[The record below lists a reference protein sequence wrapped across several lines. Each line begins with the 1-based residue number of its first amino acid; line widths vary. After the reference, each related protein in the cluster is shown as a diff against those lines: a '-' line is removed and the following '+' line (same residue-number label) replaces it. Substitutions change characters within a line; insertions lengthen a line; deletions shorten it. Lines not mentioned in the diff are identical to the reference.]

1 MSITAW
7 IVFVIAAAAAGGFV
21 AFLYR
26 TREPAVRHR
35 ALLITLRTLA
45 LAILL
50 LVIFDPALPATG
62 GRAPRT
68 AVALDASLSM
78 RLPVSATDST
88 ARWSAAV
95 TTARRAAGD
104 AGVLVFGDGVR
115 SVAAGE
121 LDAIQPDAAHSR
133 LLPALRAA
141 AEAGARRLLVV
152 SDGGI
157 EDGTDVARWAARYGV
172 ALEIEQVGDARAAS
186 RGLTELDAP
195 SWVEAGEPVP
205 LRLSVGAGAQPGTVT
220 ARAPGADPVSI
231 SVDAGEVGQVQ
242 TVELEITPQAPEE
255 GGLVRIDV
263 ALDSPADA
271 ARSVYVRI
279 GGEPAGVA
287 LVSLRPDQEP
297 RFLLPVLET
306 SLGLPVHG
314 FLRAA
319 DGAWIRLGQ
328 GTDAGQR
335 ATEGEVR
342 RAVDNAEMLVL
353 HGAGGGAPE
362 WLRTAAGRAGR
373 ILGFPAA
380 GGVPGIPVQLG
391 NAVSDEFYIVPD
403 VPSSPIAPLLSGL
416 SLEGLAPLTE
426 LRSAEAG
433 DGAWTPL
440 AASRRRRGE
449 PQPTVLAG
457 EAGGRRWVVALGAGY
472 WGWAFRG
479 AESRAVYARLWGAL
493 AGWLMRE
500 EGAVATTAVRPA
512 QRSIP
517 RGERPTWVA
526 PGLQVDS
533 IRVELTAP
541 ELDSALVSVARS
553 AGGAD
558 TLRSAAVP
566 PGHYS
571 YSATAFA
578 GDSVAGSA
586 TGPLTVEQY
595 SPELAR
601 ASVDLDAL
609 VAEAT
614 PVGPDARERG
624 PRRPLHASA
633 LPWALLVLLLCV
645 EWVLRRRWGLR

>member
-1 MSITAW
+1 LSITAW
-7 IVFVIAAAAAGGFV
+7 IVFVIAAAAAGGFI

-35 ALLITLRTLA
+35 ALLIGLRTAALA
-45 LAILL
+45 LLL
-50 LVIFDPALPATG
+50 LLLFDPALPSTG
-62 GRAPRT
+62 RT
-68 AVALDASLSM
+68 AVRTAIALDASLSM
-78 RLPVSATDST
+78 RLSAST
-88 ARWSAAV
+88 ADTTSRWSEALGAV
-95 TTARRAAGD
+95 RSAGSD

-115 SVAAGE
+115 SVAADE
-121 LDAIQPDAAHSR
+121 LASVTPDQGHSR

-152 SDGGI
+152 SDGGV
-157 EDGTDVARWAARYGV
+157 EDGAEVARWAARYGI
-172 ALEIEQVGDARAAS
+172 ALDFEQVGDARPAS
-186 RGLTELDAP
+186 RSLTELDAP
-195 SWVEAGEPVP
+195 AWVEAGAPVP
-205 LRLSVGAGAQPGTVT
+205 VSVTVGPGMSAGTVT
-220 ARAPGADPVSI
+220 ARAPGADPVQAPV
-231 SVDAGEVGQVQ
+231 SVAGPGQVQ
-242 TVELEITPQAPEE
+242 TVELQVTPRAPEE

-263 ALDSPADA
+263 ALDTPEDA
-271 ARSVYVRI
+271 ARSVYVRV

-319 DGAWIRLGQ
+319 DGAWIRLGR

-335 ATEGEVR
+335 ATEDEVR
-342 RAVDNAEMLVL
+342 RAVANAEMLVL

-362 WLRTAAGRAGR
+362 WLRTAAARAGR
-373 ILGFPAA
+373 ILAFPAD
-380 GGVPGIPVQLG
+380 GGVPGLPVRLG
-391 NAVSDEFYIVPD
+391 ETVSDEFYVVSDI
-403 VPSSPIAPLLSGL
+403 PSSPVAPLLSGL
-416 SLEGLAPLTE
+416 VLDGLPPLTGV
-426 LRSAEAG
+426 RAAEAEG
-433 DGAWTPL
+433 TAWAPL

-449 PQPTVLAG
+449 PQPIVLAG
-457 EAGGRRWVVALGAGY
+457 EGGGRRWVVALGAGY

-479 AESRAVYARLWGAL
+479 DDGRAVYTRLWGAV
-493 AGWLMRE
+493 AGWLLRE
-500 EGAVATTAVRPA
+500 EGAIATTAVRPA

-517 RGERPTWVA
+517 RGARPTWVA

-533 IRVELTAP
+533 LRVELTGAG
-541 ELDSALVSVARS
+541 EDSALVSIAR
-553 AGGAD
+553 ATGGAD
-558 TLRSAAVP
+558 TLRSAVVP

-578 GDSVAGSA
+578 GDTVAGTA
-586 TGPLTVEQY
+586 TGPFTVERY

-601 ASVDLDAL
+601 EGVDLAAL
-609 VAEAT
+609 VSQAT
-614 PVGPDARERG
+614 PVGPGARERG

-633 LPWALLVLLLCV
+633 LPWALLVVMLCA